1 VIGLYVSYVIPVL
14 LALVYPKRWTPGPW
28 NLGRYWPIVGWLAV
42 VWVAFISVILMLPE
56 YTTPAGFKGNVIDWL
71 TATGTWAGPSVAIF
85 LILGGLYYLLYGKNH
100 YKGPIIMGSE
110 DEMRRLEQ
118 DVEKGSIYREPGVTE
133 PVPTLTPQH
142 V

>member
-1 VIGLYVSYVIPVL
+1 M
-14 LALVYPKRWTPGPW
+14 
-28 NLGRYWPIVGWLAV
+28 

-133 PVPTLTPQH
+133 PVPTLTPQR